1 METSHRPVRSGALT
15 LLFTVVLLCLAVL
28 AVLSLATARAD
39 EALAK
44 KSLDRLAQ
52 EAAAEQ
58 AGQEWLAALDAA
70 GRHRLHRGR
79 RGAGRADAGKRRH
92 PAPGRRAGGG
102 GLADHPLAADRPLG
116 TGHLAGCVDRTVT
129 PPPRGRKRGML
140 YGDP

>member
-52 EAAAEQ
+52 EAAAERT
-58 AGQEWLAALDAA
+58 GQEWLAALDAA
-70 GRHRLHRGR
+70 DPGTLP
-79 RGAGRADAGKRRH
+79 ADTVSTGD
-92 PAPGRRAGGG
+92 GGVQAELTLESG
-102 GLADHPLAADRPLG
+102 DTLRLAAEPAGEGWRITRWQLTAPWEPDTSLDVW
-116 TGHLAGCVDRTVT
+116 TGQ
-129 PPPRGRKRGML
+129 
-140 YGDP
+140 